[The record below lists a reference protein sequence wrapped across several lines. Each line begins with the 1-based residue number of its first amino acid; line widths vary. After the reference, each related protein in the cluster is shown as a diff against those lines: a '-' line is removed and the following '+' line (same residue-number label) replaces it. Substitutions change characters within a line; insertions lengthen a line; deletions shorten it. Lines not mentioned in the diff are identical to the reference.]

1 MEMAKITS
9 KGQIT
14 IPVEIRRKL
23 GLREGEKVLF
33 FERDGGFLLTN
44 ETAHNGTLSKK
55 LSKLFGSVKDP
66 SFVEPADIPPD
77 FDLPRNEW

>member
-23 GLREGEKVLF
+23 RLQEGGKVLF

-44 ETAHNGTLSKK
+44 ESARNNGLSKK
-55 LSKLFGSVKDP
+55 LSTLFGSVKDA

-77 FDLPRNEW
+77 SGNPRGEW